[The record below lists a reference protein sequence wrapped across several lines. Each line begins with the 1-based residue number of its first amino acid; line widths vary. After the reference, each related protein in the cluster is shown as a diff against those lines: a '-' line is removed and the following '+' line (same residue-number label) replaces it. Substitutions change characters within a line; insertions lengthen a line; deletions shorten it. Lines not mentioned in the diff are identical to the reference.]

1 MQLPEKFS
9 KAVFQDMHFIAVFED
24 KCIKNY
30 EARQASD
37 VALWKVDHRGREG

>member
-1 MQLPEKFS
+1 MQFPEKFS
-9 KAVFQDMHFIAVFED
+9 KAVFHICISIAVFED

-37 VALWKVDHRGREG
+37 VALWKVDLRGREG